1 MQMEIKISDELNT
14 IIGYAREEAL
24 RTGSYGIG
32 PDHLFLGIIR
42 HADNDACRTL
52 TGLGADT
59 DSMKS
64 SLTAAYSPMSRFL
77 ILKWRT
83 SRSQGHRRTY

>member
-32 PDHLFLGIIR
+32 PDHLSWASSGM
-42 HADNDACRTL
+42 RTM
-52 TGLGADT
+52 TPA
-59 DSMKS
+59 
-64 SLTAAYSPMSRFL
+64 
-77 ILKWRT
+77 
-83 SRSQGHRRTY
+83 GH

>member
-1 MQMEIKISDELNT
+1 MDIKVSDELNG

-42 HADNDACRTL
+42 HAENPAAATL
-52 TGLGADT
+52 KGLDVDT
-59 DSMKS
+59 DQLKKFID
-64 SLTAAYSPMSRFL
+64 SRIF
-77 ILKWRT
+77 T
-83 SRSQGHRRTY
+83 SEQIP